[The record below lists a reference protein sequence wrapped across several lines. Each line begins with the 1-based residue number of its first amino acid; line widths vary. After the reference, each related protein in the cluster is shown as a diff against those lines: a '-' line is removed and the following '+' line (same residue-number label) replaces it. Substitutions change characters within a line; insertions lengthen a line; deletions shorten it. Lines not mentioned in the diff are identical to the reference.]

1 MAGVAN
7 SCTQYE
13 QEEISE
19 EYLWQDSSKFRE
31 REKTER
37 KKKKKK
43 KKAAPSRV
51 ALGRVASVWFFQC
64 LPDRIASVFSYESL
78 HLPGS
83 PLDV

>member
-1 MAGVAN
+1 MQN

-13 QEEISE
+13 QEGISE

-31 REKTER
+31 REDRE
-37 KKKKKK
+37 KKK